1 MIRFESANGKPA
13 LVAETRG
20 YGIYL
25 DNDSISELATGRA
38 LRRQRFVDALL
49 AKGTLLFSWANAV
62 EVSSARDVRT
72 FLDSI
77 GPCWVPLELNPWT
90 VANRETAGLTEQTV
104 VSTSFMQAYFEDR
117 AHDLSKSSSV
127 LDLSSDS
134 FFRLGAIV
142 EWVHERRAKIRAD
155 ATRID
160 NALRERL
167 AILRA
172 EYERNPASL
181 DQALP
186 PGQFTAHAPATFVL
200 IHMQRLLIHEAKQY
214 HFKRHDGLDLCHA
227 VLAAAYGSLVA
238 LDRHWK
244 RRVLALPDAAKLART
259 YYRAEIDDLVAM
271 LETLPIASADG
282 PRWLQP
288 ES

>member
-1 MIRFESANGKPA
+1 VIRFESESGNPA
-13 LVAETRG
+13 VIAETRG

-25 DNDSISELATGRA
+25 DNDSISELATRRA
-38 LRRQRFVDALL
+38 SRRARFVDALL
-49 AKGTLLFSWANAV
+49 EKGTLLFSWANAI
-62 EVSSARDVRT
+62 EVSSATDVRT

-77 GPCWVPLELNPWT
+77 GPCWVPLELNPWK
-90 VANRETAGLTEQTV
+90 VAKREAAGLTEQAV
-104 VSTSFMQAYFEDR
+104 VSTSFMQAYFAER
-117 AHDLSKSSSV
+117 AYDLSHGNSV
-127 LDLSSDS
+127 LDLSSES
-134 FFRLGAIV
+134 FFRLGALV
-142 EWVHERRAKIRAD
+142 EWVHERRDKIRAD

-167 AILRA
+167 ATLRA
-172 EYERNPASL
+172 EYERDPALL

-186 PGQFTAHAPATFVL
+186 PGQFTEQAPATFVL
-200 IHMQRLLIHEAKQY
+200 VHLQRQLIQDAKQY

-259 YYRAEIDDLVAM
+259 YYRAEIDELVAM
-271 LETLPIASADG
+271 LETLP
-282 PRWLQP
+282 
-288 ES
+288 

>member
-1 MIRFESANGKPA
+1 VIRFESDSGNPA
-13 LVAETRG
+13 VIAETRG

-38 LRRQRFVDALL
+38 SRRERFVDALL
-49 AKGTLLFSWANAV
+49 AKGTLLFSWPNAI

-77 GPCWVPLELNPWT
+77 GPCWVPLELNPWK
-90 VANRETAGLTEQTV
+90 VAKREAAGLTEQAV
-104 VSTSFMQAYFEDR
+104 VSTSFMQAYFADR
-117 AHDLSKSSSV
+117 AHDLSQGTSV
-127 LDLSSDS
+127 LDLSSEP
-134 FFRLGAIV
+134 FFRLGALV
-142 EWVHERRAKIRAD
+142 EWVHERRDTIRAD

-167 AILRA
+167 ATLRA

-186 PGQFTAHAPATFVL
+186 PSQFTEQAPATFVL
-200 IHMQRLLIHEAKQY
+200 VHLQRLLIQEAKQY

-244 RRVLALPDAAKLART
+244 RRVLALPAAAKLART

-271 LETLPIASADG
+271 LEALP
-282 PRWLQP
+282 
-288 ES
+288 

>member
-1 MIRFESANGKPA
+1 MIRFESESGNPA
-13 LVAETRG
+13 VIAETRG

-38 LRRQRFVDALL
+38 SRRERFVDALL
-49 AKGTLLFSWANAV
+49 AKGTLLFSWANAI

-77 GPCWVPLELNPWT
+77 GPCWVPLELNPWK
-90 VANRETAGLTEQTV
+90 VAKREAAGLTEQAV
-104 VSTSFMQAYFEDR
+104 VSNSFMQAYFEDR
-117 AHDLSKSSSV
+117 AHDLSQGSPV
-127 LDLSSDS
+127 LDLSSET
-134 FFRLGAIV
+134 FFRLGAVV
-142 EWVHERRAKIRAD
+142 EWVHEHRDKIRAD

-160 NALRERL
+160 DALRERL
-167 AILRA
+167 ATLSA

-181 DQALP
+181 NQALP
-186 PGQFTAHAPATFVL
+186 PAQFTEQAPATFVL
-200 IHMQRLLIHEAKQY
+200 VQLQRLLIQEAKQY

-244 RRVLALPDAAKLART
+244 RRVLALPEAAKLART

-271 LETLPIASADG
+271 LETLP
-282 PRWLQP
+282 
-288 ES
+288 

>member
-1 MIRFESANGKPA
+1 MIRFESESGNPA
-13 LVAETRG
+13 VIAETRG

-38 LRRQRFVDALL
+38 SRRERFVDALL
-49 AKGTLLFSWANAV
+49 AKGTLLFSWANAI

-77 GPCWVPLELNPWT
+77 GPCWVPLELNPWK
-90 VANRETAGLTEQTV
+90 VAEREAAGLTEQAV
-104 VSTSFMQAYFEDR
+104 VSSSFMQAYFEDR
-117 AHDLSKSSSV
+117 AHDLSQASSV
-127 LDLSSDS
+127 LDLSSEP
-134 FFRLGAIV
+134 FFRLGALV
-142 EWVHERRAKIRAD
+142 EWVHERRDKIRAD

-160 NALRERL
+160 DALRERL
-167 AILRA
+167 ATLRA

-181 DQALP
+181 DQVLP
-186 PGQFTAHAPATFVL
+186 PDQFTAQAPATFVL
-200 IHMQRLLIHEAKQY
+200 VQLQRLLIQEAKQY

-227 VLAAAYGSLVA
+227 VLGAAYGSLIT

-271 LETLPIASADG
+271 LETL
-282 PRWLQP
+282 R
-288 ES
+288 